1 MIHSATA
8 LFKGLSL
15 CMRDA
20 TIRKLAITPWLI
32 GAFCYIA
39 SLVAAYYAH
48 QPLLKRLVDDPN
60 SWWEY
65 IVYAGAWSVVSLGLL
80 ICTLIIS
87 IALTLIL
94 AGPFH
99 SLIAEKVI
107 LAQSTLIDAK
117 SLESSLVSEATRT
130 VLTETAKLLWM
141 TPIFIFV
148 LLIGF
153 IPILTPIA
161 ILLGA
166 WLLAFQFLDI
176 PLDVLKQPARKRIG
190 FCFSHFF
197 TCVVFGLTLTIFWA
211 IPFLGI
217 FLSPAATVGASL
229 IAIRA
234 LGQQNKQ

>member
-1 MIHSATA
+1 MIHAATA
-8 LFKGLSL
+8 LFKGLSI

-20 TIRKLAITPWLI
+20 TIRKLAVTPWLI
-32 GAFCYIA
+32 GAFCYLA

-48 QPLLKRLVDDPN
+48 QPLLQKLVAEPT
-60 SWWEY
+60 SWWEH
-65 IVYAGAWSVVSLGLL
+65 IVYAGAWSIVSFGLL

-87 IALTLIL
+87 IALTLVL

-99 SLIAEKVI
+99 SLIAEKVL
-107 LAQSTLIDAK
+107 LAQSKLIDPK
-117 SLESSLVSEATRT
+117 SLESSIVSEATRT

-148 LLIGF
+148 LLIGLV
-153 IPILTPIA
+153 PILTPIA
-161 ILLGA
+161 LLLGA
-166 WLLAFQFLDI
+166 WLLAFQFIDI
-176 PLDVLKQPARKRIG
+176 PLDVLKRPARKRIG
-190 FCFSHFF
+190 FCLSHFV
-197 TCVVFGLTLTIFWA
+197 TCVIFGLTLTMFWA

-234 LGQQNKQ
+234 LEEPKA